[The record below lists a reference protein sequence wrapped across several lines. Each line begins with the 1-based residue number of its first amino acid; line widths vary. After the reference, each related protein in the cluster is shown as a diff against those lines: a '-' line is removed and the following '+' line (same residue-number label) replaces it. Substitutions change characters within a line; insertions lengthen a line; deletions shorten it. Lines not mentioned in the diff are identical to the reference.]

1 MSIKKLKRYNKM
13 KTKILLLSMLL
24 IITAFGQ
31 TTYELIP
38 GTKGN
43 EITLQLSNIS
53 GSESADNLEVKVIK
67 GSDHLVFNNSDETV
81 NKIETSSEKEV
92 TFIFDVKYNTNVNT
106 EDTLEFLIT
115 NNKNI
120 YLTKSFVFNFTN
132 PKTYT
137 LEQNYP
143 NPFNPSTKIRYTV
156 PDLGDNPQVVLKIYD
171 ILGNEVETVV
181 NEKQVPGYKEIEFN
195 GSNLASGVYMY
206 RLTSADFVSVKKMM
220 LIK

>member
-1 MSIKKLKRYNKM
+1 MKIKLV
-13 KTKILLLSMLL
+13 IIAMLFSYA
-24 IITAFGQ
+24 IIAQ
-31 TTYELIP
+31 TTYELTP
-38 GTKGN
+38 GSKGN
-43 EITLQLSNIS
+43 EITLRLSNIS
-53 GSESADNLEVKVIK
+53 DSESADNLEVKVIK
-67 GSDHLVFNNSDETV
+67 GSGHLLFNNSDLTV
-81 NKIETSSEKEV
+81 SKIETSSEKEV
-92 TFIFDVKYNTNVNT
+92 TFIFDVMYNTNINT
-106 EDTLEFLIT
+106 ADTLEFLIT

-120 YLTKSFVFNFTN
+120 YLTKSFVFNFTI

-206 RLTSADFVSVKKMM
+206 RLTATDFVSVKKMI

>member
-1 MSIKKLKRYNKM
+1 MKIKII
-13 KTKILLLSMLL
+13 ILSLMFVFISY
-24 IITAFGQ
+24 GQ
-31 TTYELIP
+31 TAYELIP

-53 GSESADNLEVKVIK
+53 GSESADNLEIKVINR
-67 GSDHLVFNNSDETV
+67 SDHLVFNNSDETV

-120 YLTKSFVFNFTN
+120 FIKKSFIFNYTA
-132 PKTYT
+132 PKSYA
-137 LEQNYP
+137 LEQNFP

-156 PDLGDNPQVVLKIYD
+156 PDLGSNLQVILKIYD
-171 ILGNEVETVV
+171 ILGKEIATLV
-181 NEKQVPGYKEIEFN
+181 NEKQAPGYKEIDFN
-195 GSNLASGVYMY
+195 GSNLASGVYFY
-206 RLTSADFVSVKKMM
+206 SIEAGDFRAVRKMM
-220 LIK
+220 LMK